1 MVLPSAQEGLG
12 AEPSLLWQV
21 QGFLTWEISAL
32 RGSEAASV
40 GMMWGRAH
48 PHGKTEGNAVLRL
61 AAFGGQLVPLFPAA
75 ARSQLGAS
83 HGGNLRKRG
92 RTFRNWKVPQAK
104 LHPSAVI
111 PSHCGK
117 REQPQ
122 LPAALILPSCCILS
136 LLNLLLVRCMDVT
149 WKSLWWC
156 LRGGEALQLPV
167 WTWHCEVLRC
177 SSCHMWGFLWAF
189 RVRIQQGKHWTVGF
203 GKCVVRRAVLL
214 LFAMHRFAFYVVG
227 QCGARRCSGGP
238 ARSGCV
244 WQQLKSDWI
253 NCIVKL

>member
-40 GMMWGRAH
+40 GMMWRRAH

-156 LRGGEALQLPV
+156 LRGGEGCSAAPCQDPALWGTAGPALLQLPHV
-167 WTWHCEVLRC
+167 GIPVGL
-177 SSCHMWGFLWAF
+177 
-189 RVRIQQGKHWTVGF
+189 QGKDSTGEALNSRFWQVCSE
-203 GKCVVRRAVLL
+203 KSCLVAVCNAPFCILCGRSVWCAPLL
-214 LFAMHRFAFYVVG
+214 GRPRQERLCLAAA
-227 QCGARRCSGGP
+227 Q
-238 ARSGCV
+238 V
-244 WQQLKSDWI
+244 WLD
-253 NCIVKL
+253 